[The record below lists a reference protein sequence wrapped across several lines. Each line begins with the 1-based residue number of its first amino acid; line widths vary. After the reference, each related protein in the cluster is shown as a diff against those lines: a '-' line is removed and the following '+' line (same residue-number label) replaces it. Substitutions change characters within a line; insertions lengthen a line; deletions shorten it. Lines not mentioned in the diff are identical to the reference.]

1 MTFLRDRKKRRAMD
15 RENGAVVY
23 PMPLSFDPLPGLGR
37 YRYERGRFTVD
48 FEVLPVPAKGFY
60 RWKGEQREGRFD
72 SISCVIEPT
81 LRENFYEASERLTG
95 SPPTSK
101 EYERFRKQVQEALLA
116 LIKSRAQAMG
126 NDPDFELVSLPD
138 ARVVFVQRYD
148 QLRA

>member
-1 MTFLRDRKKRRAMD
+1 MTFLRDRKKRRAINRD
-15 RENGAVVY
+15 NGAIVY
-23 PMPLSFDPLPGLGR
+23 PMPFSFDALPGLGR

-48 FEVLPVPAKGFY
+48 FEVLPVPAKGLY
-60 RWKGEQREGRFD
+60 RWKGQQREGRFD

-81 LRENFYEASERLTG
+81 LRANFFEASERLTG

-101 EYERFRKQVQEALLA
+101 DYDKFCRQVQEALLA
-116 LIKSRAQAMG
+116 LTKSRAQAMG
-126 NDPDFELVSLPD
+126 NDPNFELISLPE